1 MSGQPREGSAQPG
14 DSDEVVAGAY
24 RNGEGPLAEARDI
37 AARISTDE
45 LPWGRPGRRLVDP
58 RSPFLVGMVG
68 AAGVAVTLGLVEVLI
83 TARTVLV
90 LIGLALF
97 IAVGLQPVVVWLV
110 RRGFPRWAAVTVV
123 CGGLLGVTGGFLAA
137 AIPALVAQTSTLV
150 AQAPTYM
157 QALTDHASFLGR
169 LNDRF
174 HIQHGIEQTLSGGT
188 ALVGG
193 VLGAGVIVLDT
204 VGSTLVV
211 LVLTVYFLS
220 ALPRL
225 RTGIHRLVPHSRRPR
240 VILLGDEIAARIGG
254 YVLGAAVIA
263 VIAGI
268 LTFVWLLILGVPYPL
283 LLAIGVALLDFVPVI
298 GSTVGGA
305 LICLVALTVSLPVGI
320 ATAVFFLIY
329 RFVED
334 YLLVPRI
341 IGRAVQVS
349 ALATVVAVLFGGV
362 LFGVVGALVAIP
374 TAAALQLIFR
384 EVALPRLDR
393 A

>member
-1 MSGQPREGSAQPG
+1 
-14 DSDEVVAGAY
+14 
-24 RNGEGPLAEARDI
+24 
-37 AARISTDE
+37 
-45 LPWGRPGRRLVDP
+45 
-58 RSPFLVGMVG
+58 MVG

-123 CGGLLGVTGGFLAA
+123 CVGLLGVTGGFLAA

-157 QALTDHASFLGR
+157 QALNDHASFLGR

-349 ALATVVAVLFGGV
+349 ALATIVAVLFGGV